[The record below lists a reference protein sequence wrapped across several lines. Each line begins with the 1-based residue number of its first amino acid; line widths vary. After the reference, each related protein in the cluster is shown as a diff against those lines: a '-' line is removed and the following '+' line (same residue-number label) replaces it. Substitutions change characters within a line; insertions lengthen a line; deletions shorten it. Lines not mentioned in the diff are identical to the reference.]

1 MIGEFGGAFLMATL
15 DGFREFLLW
24 HKAQPVAVVAEQTLA
39 RLYRSHARLRVSRR
53 FSGMDIRHASEALVR
68 GYNAGMGLFL
78 TYSGAEALGDVVDR
92 HVTAWVIRD
101 AELAGPL
108 RKMALPIVERE
119 DVIKPK
125 LRGELLSFC
134 DGEHDNVRVVATALR
149 HLVAHGDFSP
159 TGLKAMSKAGANA
172 IGALSCLLGDECGRQ
187 FRGWSESLQ
196 ETTGTTPAM
205 PRR

>member
-1 MIGEFGGAFLMATL
+1 MAAL

-24 HKAQPVAVVAEQTLA
+24 HKAQPAPVVSEKMLA
-39 RLYRSHARLRVSRR
+39 RLYRSHARLRVARR
-53 FSGMDIRHASEALVR
+53 FFGMDIRPASEALVR

-78 TYSGAEALGDVVDR
+78 TYSGAEALGDVVER
-92 HVTAWVIRD
+92 HVTSWVIRD
-101 AELAGPL
+101 AELTGPL
-108 RKMALPIVERE
+108 RKMALPLVERE

-125 LRGELLSFC
+125 LRRELLLFC
-134 DGEHDNVRVVATALR
+134 DGQHENVRVVATALR

-159 TGLKAMSKAGANA
+159 TGLKAMSRAGANA
-172 IGALSCLLGDECGRQ
+172 IGTLSCLLGDECGRQ
-187 FRGWSESLQ
+187 FRVWSEALQ

>member
-1 MIGEFGGAFLMATL
+1 MATL
-15 DGFREFLLW
+15 DGLREFLLW
-24 HKAQPVAVVAEQTLA
+24 HKAQPAPIVSEQTLA
-39 RLYRSHARLRVSRR
+39 RLYRSHARLRVARR

-68 GYNAGMGLFL
+68 GYDAGMGLFL

-101 AELAGPL
+101 AELAAPL
-108 RKMALPIVERE
+108 RKMALPLVDRD

-125 LRGELLSFC
+125 LRRELLAFC

-159 TGLKAMSKAGANA
+159 TGLKAMSKTGANA
-172 IGALSCLLGDECGRQ
+172 IGTLAGHLRDECGRQ
-187 FRGWSESLQ
+187 FRGWSEALR
-196 ETTGTTPAM
+196 EANGTNLATL
-205 PRR
+205 RR